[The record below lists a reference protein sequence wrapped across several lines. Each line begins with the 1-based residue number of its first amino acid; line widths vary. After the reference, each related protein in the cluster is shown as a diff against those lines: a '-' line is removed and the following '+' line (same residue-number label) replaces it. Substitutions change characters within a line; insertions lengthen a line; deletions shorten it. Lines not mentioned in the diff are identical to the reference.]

1 MISGA
6 MRSKATSDFTRD
18 LGQKCRLQPSTD
30 SNFQQGVQVMRR
42 NAVGAVALLLCTLV
56 VGAIL
61 FRERCRL
68 GDVRW
73 RVCNLMGIPH
83 AGGPFTAPPN

>member
-1 MISGA
+1 
-6 MRSKATSDFTRD
+6 
-18 LGQKCRLQPSTD
+18 
-30 SNFQQGVQVMRR
+30 MRR
-42 NAVGAVALLLCTLV
+42 NAVGAVAILLCTLV

-73 RVCNLMGIPH
+73 QVCNLIGIPH
-83 AGGPFTAPPN
+83 AGGPFPAPPN